1 MKGHGTKFNRKME
14 LAVAALLT
22 ERTIPDAARVV
33 DVSTKTL
40 KRWKEVPEFQMAFLA
55 ARRDRYDQVMQRFEQ
70 NLNNAATVTL
80 KTMAEPSVQAAV
92 RLRAADGIFNRVG
105 AWIGKDDVPQHVCD
119 SGAKPIDPAPILKNV
134 IQKIAMKF
142 TPGEQLM
149 VIVRMKRA
157 GRLLQPANEQESEA
171 LAAYSSALEWAT
183 ELVKGDN
190 QYQAGTTPFDQRRE
204 KPSATPIS

>member
-14 LAVAALLT
+14 LAVAALVT

-33 DVSTKTL
+33 GVSTKTL
-40 KRWKEVPEFQMAFLA
+40 KRWKKVPEFQMAFLA

-70 NLNNAATVTL
+70 NTNNAATVVL
-80 KTMAEPSVQAAV
+80 KTMVEPGMQAAV
-92 RLRAADGIFNRVG
+92 KLRAAEGVLNRVG

-119 SGAKPIDPAPILKNV
+119 SGANGVDPTAILKKV

-149 VIVRMKRA
+149 MIVRMKRA
-157 GRLLQPANEQESEA
+157 GRLQPANEQESEA
-171 LAAYSSALEWAT
+171 LAAYNSALEWAT

-190 QYQAGTTPFDQRRE
+190 QCQAGTTPFDQRRE
-204 KPSATPIS
+204 KPSATPLS

>member
-1 MKGHGTKFNRKME
+1 MKGHGTKFNRNME

-33 DVSTKTL
+33 GVSTKTM
-40 KRWKEVPEFQMAFLA
+40 KRWKKVPEFQMAFLA

-70 NLNNAATVTL
+70 NTNNAATVVL
-80 KTMAEPSVQAAV
+80 KTMVEPGMQAAV
-92 RLRAADGIFNRVG
+92 KLRAAEGVLNRVA

-119 SGAKPIDPAPILKNV
+119 SGANGVDPTAILKKV

-142 TPGEQLM
+142 TPGEQLR
-149 VIVRMKRA
+149 VIARMIRA

-171 LAAYSSALEWAT
+171 LAAYSSAFERAT
-183 ELVKGDN
+183 ELVKG
-190 QYQAGTTPFDQRRE
+190 
-204 KPSATPIS
+204 